1 MEPSLNIVDLV
12 PLIDDRDPQAMF
24 DEWSAAVQASDPTW
38 VPVNGSL
45 EAVIAEA
52 LCLSVSDLIY
62 SVNRL
67 PGVVLEALL
76 ALKDVPR
83 HPGTPASGQ
92 VRIWL
97 DTTRTISVPAGSRFI
112 VDALE
117 FVASD
122 TVTVTADQLVVTV
135 VAVDPGSLGNS
146 VLPGV
151 GVDWLDLDPHTV
163 QVVAE
168 GAFTGGTDPEDD
180 RAYRSR
186 VATTFILDSQGLVL
200 PSAFVAWLANLP
212 DVSRAAAVDLWD
224 PESGNDPGEDGEHLT
239 AFVHGNGGPL
249 GAARLAEI
257 QAALTDR
264 KQSNLRVHT
273 LGVDTLTVDIEM
285 TVRLAPGATEAS
297 VLAAVAAALTTAI
310 SPAVWTWGE
319 DVTPDELKA
328 IAARVPGVDYAVD
341 VTEPAAPV
349 ALPLG
354 SLPATGTVT
363 VTVAPAGP

>member
-12 PLIDDRDPQAMF
+12 PLIDDRDPQALF

-62 SVNRL
+62 TVNRL
-67 PGVVLEALL
+67 PGIVLEALL

-97 DTTRTISVPAGSRFI
+97 DTTRTISVAAGSRFM

-117 FVASD
+117 FVA
-122 TVTVTADQLVVTV
+122 TEAVTATADQLVVPV
-135 VAVDPGSLGNS
+135 VASDHGSLGNS
-146 VLPGV
+146 VLAGV

-163 QVVAE
+163 QVIAE

-180 RAYRSR
+180 RAYRAR

-200 PSAFVAWLANLP
+200 PSAFVAWLGNLP
-212 DVSRAAAVDLWD
+212 DVSRAAAVNLWD
-224 PESGNDPGEDGEHLT
+224 PDSGNDPGEDPGHLT
-239 AFVHGNGGPL
+239 AFAWGNG
-249 GAARLAEI
+249 AALDASRLAEI
-257 QAALTDR
+257 EADLTDR
-264 KQSNLRVHT
+264 AQSNLQVHVLPVT
-273 LGVDTLTVDIEM
+273 ITDVDVDM
-285 TVRLAPGATEAS
+285 TVRLAPGATEAT
-297 VLAAVAAALTTAI
+297 VLAAVESALVSAI
-310 SPAVWTWGE
+310 SPGVWTWGE
-319 DVTPDELKA
+319 DVTPEEISA

-341 VTEPAAPV
+341 VTTPAAAV
-349 ALPLG
+349 VLDVGALPT
-354 SLPATGTVT
+354 TGTVT
-363 VTVAPAGP
+363 VTVAGD

>member
-1 MEPSLNIVDLV
+1 VEPSLNIVDLV

-97 DTTRTISVPAGSRFI
+97 DTTRTISVPAGSRFMI
-112 VDALE
+112 DALE

-168 GAFTGGTDPEDD
+168 GAFTARYLKVRCLQSWQRVFGLDNESDRWQAFSFTGKRLDAKIEVREFEVFGSPLLEAEAILGTTSPYDTADD
-180 RAYRSR
+180 KA
-186 VATTFILDSQGLVL
+186 
-200 PSAFVAWLANLP
+200 LA
-212 DVSRAAAVDLWD
+212 
-224 PESGNDPGEDGEHLT
+224 SGTP
-239 AFVHGNGGPL
+239 APISISV
-249 GAARLAEI
+249 
-257 QAALTDR
+257 
-264 KQSNLRVHT
+264 
-273 LGVDTLTVDIEM
+273 EM
-285 TVRLAPGATEAS
+285 S
-297 VLAAVAAALTTAI
+297 AI
-310 SPAVWTWGE
+310 SV
-319 DVTPDELKA
+319 
-328 IAARVPGVDYAVD
+328 
-341 VTEPAAPV
+341 
-349 ALPLG
+349 
-354 SLPATGTVT
+354 
-363 VTVAPAGP
+363 